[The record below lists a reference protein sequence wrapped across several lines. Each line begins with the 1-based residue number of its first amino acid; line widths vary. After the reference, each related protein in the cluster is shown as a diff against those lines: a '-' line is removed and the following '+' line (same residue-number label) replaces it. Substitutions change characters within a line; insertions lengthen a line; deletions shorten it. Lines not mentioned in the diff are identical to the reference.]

1 MCFRYC
7 YFCVRKC
14 MSNEIY
20 KVYKNILFFT
30 APFCKREFLILNLYK
45 EDECKIEHEFHL
57 KSWKCLNLIFIVLST
72 IKYFDTVAL
81 DLFLIVLI
89 DQKLW
94 HLGLYDQSLSQL
106 SCSKHKILGKLHSS
120 DVKMKHIGHHLV

>member
-1 MCFRYC
+1 
-7 YFCVRKC
+7 

-81 DLFLIVLI
+81 DLLLIVLI
-89 DQKLW
+89 DQKTMALRPLW
-94 HLGLYDQSLSQL
+94 
-106 SCSKHKILGKLHSS
+106 SKSKPTFLFKTQNSWQIAF
-120 DVKMKHIGHHLV
+120 